1 MKRVGIDTNVLLR
14 LLVDDDPVQREAV
27 LSFGQGLGAK
37 YLGFVTLISLVE
49 MDWALRRQYGY
60 SKQES
65 ISALQKISQIRG
77 VEIQSFEAVIK
88 TIRGVENGNGDF
100 ADVLIAHLCLD
111 EGCSHVVTLDRKAA
125 AKIPVME
132 LLA

>member
-1 MKRVGIDTNVLLR
+1 VNKVGIDTNVLLR
-14 LLVDDDPVQREAV
+14 LLVDDDPAQREAV
-27 LSFGQGLGAK
+27 LSFGKGLGTE

-65 ISALQKISQIRG
+65 VSALQKISQLRG
-77 VEIQSFEAVIK
+77 VEIQSFDAVIK
-88 TIRGVENGNGDF
+88 SIRGVENGYGDF
-100 ADVLIAHLCLD
+100 ADVLIAQLCLD
-111 EGCSHVVTLDRKAA
+111 KGCEHVVTLDRKAA
-125 AKIPVME
+125 ARIPMME

>member
-1 MKRVGIDTNVLLR
+1 VKKVGIDTNVLLR

-27 LSFGQGLGAK
+27 LSFGKGLGGK
-37 YLGFVTLISLVE
+37 YLGFVSLISLVE

-65 ISALQKISQIRG
+65 VSALQKISQLRG
-77 VEIQSFEAVIK
+77 VEIQSFDAVIK
-88 TIRGVENGNGDF
+88 TIRGVENGYGDF
-100 ADVLIAHLCLD
+100 ADVLIAHLCLE
-111 EGCSHVVTLDRKAA
+111 EGCGHVVTLDRKAA
-125 AKIPVME
+125 VKIPAME

>member
-1 MKRVGIDTNVLLR
+1 MKKVGIDTNVLLR

-27 LSFGQGLGAK
+27 LSFGKGLGTK
-37 YLGFVTLISLVE
+37 YLGFVSLISLVE

-65 ISALQKISQIRG
+65 VSALQKISQLRG
-77 VEIQSFEAVIK
+77 VEIQFFDAVIQ
-88 TIRGVENGNGDF
+88 TIRGVDNGSGDF
-100 ADVLIAHLCLD
+100 ADVLIANLCLY
-111 EGCSHVVTLDRKAA
+111 EGCGHVVTLDRKAA
-125 AKIPVME
+125 AKIPAME

>member
-1 MKRVGIDTNVLLR
+1 MKKVGIDTNVLLR

-27 LSFGQGLGAK
+27 LSFGKGLGID
-37 YLGFVTLISLVE
+37 YIGYVTLISLVE

-65 ISALQKISQIRG
+65 VSAVQKVSQLRG
-77 VEIQSFEAVIK
+77 VEIQSPDAVIR
-88 TIRGVENGNGDF
+88 TIHGVENGNGDF
-100 ADVLIAHLCLD
+100 ADILIAHLCLD
-111 EGCSHVVTLDRKAA
+111 EGCDHVVTLDKKAA
-125 AKIPVME
+125 ARIPVME